1 MRRRDIAKD
10 AAIQRRSRQVKE
22 GSLVYWHVLKAIKW
36 ALYPVF
42 ALCSGAAVWDVARY
56 GYVDIRLTVLAIV
69 TLALLV
75 VITREERNNPG
86 PPDDDT

>member
-10 AAIQRRSRQVKE
+10 AAIERSSRQVKE
-22 GSLVYWHVLKAIKW
+22 GALVYWHVLRAIKW
-36 ALYPVF
+36 ILYPVF
-42 ALCSGAAVWDVARY
+42 VLCAGAAIWDVARY
-56 GYVDIRLTVLAIV
+56 GYVDIRLSVLAVV

-75 VITREERNNPG
+75 GIAREQRNNPE